1 MRKVKSQAKKTRE
14 TRVAYRAKRKPQ
26 AVAPHT
32 PKPRVRKQVA
42 AAKSVPW
49 EKRIAPTDEQ
59 IREWTDWL
67 NVHEPEFE
75 AKYPGHYL
83 AIWDRQ
89 IIGAS
94 KDHGEAYRLAGQ
106 ASPDVIPLVTYVPQ
120 PDEMF
125 IVPSN
130 FPAEWLKKTK

>member
-14 TRVAYRAKRKPQ
+14 TRVAYRAKRKSQ
-26 AVAPHT
+26 AGVPRT

-49 EKRIAPTDEQ
+49 EKRIAPTEEQ

-67 NVHEPEFE
+67 NQHEPEFE
-75 AKYPGHYL
+75 IKYPGHYL
-83 AIWDRQ
+83 AIWDRR

-94 KDHGEAYRLAGQ
+94 PSHGEVYRLAGH
-106 ASPDVIPLVTYVPQ
+106 ARPDVIPLITYVPR
-120 PDEMF
+120 PNEIF
-125 IVPSN
+125 AVPSN
-130 FPAEWLKKTK
+130 FPAEWLKKTE